1 MSESALKSDM
11 KELTKSY
18 YDALKRIKEL
28 NEENTKLKE
37 KVIIL
42 DKIAKHY
49 MISLIMIQLFHADL
63 LIEENV

>member
-1 MSESALKSDM
+1 MSEAAVKNDM
-11 KELTKSY
+11 RELTKSY

-49 MISLIMIQLFHADL
+49 MIS
-63 LIEENV
+63 

>member
-1 MSESALKSDM
+1 MSETALKNDI

-49 MISLIMIQLFHADL
+49 MMS
-63 LIEENV
+63 

>member
-1 MSESALKSDM
+1 MSEAAVKNDM
-11 KELTKSY
+11 RELTKSY

-28 NEENTKLKE
+28 NEENTKLTE

-49 MISLIMIQLFHADL
+49 MIS
-63 LIEENV
+63 

>member
-1 MSESALKSDM
+1 MSEAAVKNDM
-11 KELTKSY
+11 RELTKSY
-18 YDALKRIKEL
+18 SDALKRNKEL

-49 MISLIMIQLFHADL
+49 MIS
-63 LIEENV
+63 

>member
-1 MSESALKSDM
+1 MSEAAVKNDM
-11 KELTKSY
+11 RELTKSY
-18 YDALKRIKEL
+18 YDAIKRIKEL

-49 MISLIMIQLFHADL
+49 MMS
-63 LIEENV
+63 

>member
-1 MSESALKSDM
+1 MSVNALEYDM

-49 MISLIMIQLFHADL
+49 MMS
-63 LIEENV
+63 

>member
-1 MSESALKSDM
+1 MSEAAVKNYM
-11 KELTKSY
+11 RELTKSY

-49 MISLIMIQLFHADL
+49 MIS
-63 LIEENV
+63 

>member
-1 MSESALKSDM
+1 MSEVVIKNDM

-49 MISLIMIQLFHADL
+49 MIS
-63 LIEENV
+63 

>member
-1 MSESALKSDM
+1 MIEAEVKNDM
-11 KELTKSY
+11 RELTKSY

-49 MISLIMIQLFHADL
+49 MIS
-63 LIEENV
+63 

>member
-1 MSESALKSDM
+1 MSEAAVKNDM
-11 KELTKSY
+11 RELTKSY

-49 MISLIMIQLFHADL
+49 I
-63 LIEENV
+63 

>member
-1 MSESALKSDM
+1 MSEAAVKNDM
-11 KELTKSY
+11 RELTKSY

-42 DKIAKHY
+42 DKIAKHF
-49 MISLIMIQLFHADL
+49 INS
-63 LIEENV
+63 

>member
-1 MSESALKSDM
+1 MSEAAVKTDM
-11 KELTKSY
+11 RELTKSY

-49 MISLIMIQLFHADL
+49 MMS
-63 LIEENV
+63 

>member
-1 MSESALKSDM
+1 MSEAAVKNDM
-11 KELTKSY
+11 RELTKSH

-49 MISLIMIQLFHADL
+49 MMS
-63 LIEENV
+63 

>member
-37 KVIIL
+37 KVKIL
-42 DKIAKHY
+42 DELVDYFEIHFIKK
-49 MISLIMIQLFHADL
+49 
-63 LIEENV
+63 

>member
-1 MSESALKSDM
+1 MEKPTTAKVVQMSVNALEYDM

-49 MISLIMIQLFHADL
+49 MIS
-63 LIEENV
+63 

>member
-1 MSESALKSDM
+1 MEKPTTTKVVQMSVNALEYDM

-49 MISLIMIQLFHADL
+49 MIS
-63 LIEENV
+63 

>member
-1 MSESALKSDM
+1 MSETAVKNDM
-11 KELTKSY
+11 RELTKSY

-49 MISLIMIQLFHADL
+49 MIS
-63 LIEENV
+63 

>member
-37 KVIIL
+37 KVKIL
-42 DKIAKHY
+42 DELVDYFAIHFIKK
-49 MISLIMIQLFHADL
+49 
-63 LIEENV
+63 

>member
-1 MSESALKSDM
+1 MSEAAVKNDM
-11 KELTKSY
+11 RELTKSY

-49 MISLIMIQLFHADL
+49 MMS
-63 LIEENV
+63 

>member
-28 NEENTKLKE
+28 NEENIKLKE
-37 KVIIL
+37 NVVVL
-42 DKIAKHY
+42 DKIAKHF
-49 MISLIMIQLFHADL
+49 INS
-63 LIEENV
+63 

>member
-1 MSESALKSDM
+1 MSEVVIKNDM
-11 KELTKSY
+11 TELTKSY

-49 MISLIMIQLFHADL
+49 MIS
-63 LIEENV
+63 

>member
-1 MSESALKSDM
+1 MSESALKNDM

-28 NEENTKLKE
+28 NEQNTKLKE

-42 DKIAKHY
+42 DKIAKHF
-49 MISLIMIQLFHADL
+49 INS
-63 LIEENV
+63 

>member
-1 MSESALKSDM
+1 MSEVVIKNDM
-11 KELTKSY
+11 TELTKSY

-37 KVIIL
+37 KVIII

-49 MISLIMIQLFHADL
+49 MIS
-63 LIEENV
+63 

>member
-18 YDALKRIKEL
+18 YDALKGIKEL

-49 MISLIMIQLFHADL
+49 MIS
-63 LIEENV
+63 

>member
-1 MSESALKSDM
+1 MSEAAVKNDM
-11 KELTKSY
+11 RELTKSY

-28 NEENTKLKE
+28 NEENTKIKE

-49 MISLIMIQLFHADL
+49 MMS
-63 LIEENV
+63 